1 MRANETRGTK
11 AGNEKM
17 NACKYS
23 VGQQVTIGVYEGKG
37 DDRRFVVRHAT
48 VVRTESKYHGNNSN
62 IFLRVAHDDCFE
74 DMRVWTSTLTKLIK
88 NASKAAANA

>member
-1 MRANETRGTK
+1 MS
-11 AGNEKM
+11 
-17 NACKYS
+17 ACKYS

-88 NASKAAANA
+88 NAAKAAANA